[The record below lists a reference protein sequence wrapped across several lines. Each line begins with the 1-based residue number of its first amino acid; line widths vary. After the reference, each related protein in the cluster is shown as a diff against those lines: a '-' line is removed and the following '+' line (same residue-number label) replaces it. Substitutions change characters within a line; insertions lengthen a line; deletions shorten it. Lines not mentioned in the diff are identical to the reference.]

1 MGREVRMIAPGWEHP
16 RHPDDHYDLRQRGR
30 YIPLYQS
37 GFAEA
42 DAEWNEG
49 YAKWQEGF
57 VQSYGEDG
65 PWRPRTPE
73 DGPRFTE
80 WAGSR
85 PSPDDYMPEWPAR
98 AATLLV
104 MYENTSEGTPI
115 SPAFETPE
123 ELARWLADTNA
134 SAFAGMTASYE
145 QWLTV
150 CRGGWAPS
158 MVVSERGVQSGVA
171 ALETPPSDQRE
182 AVVPRAAPLP
192 GMPSIPSIPTQPT
205 KGEDKT

>member
-1 MGREVRMIAPGWEHP
+1 
-16 RHPDDHYDLRQRGR
+16 
-30 YIPLYQS
+30 
-37 GFAEA
+37 
-42 DAEWNEG
+42 
-49 YAKWQEGF
+49 
-57 VQSYGEDG
+57 
-65 PWRPRTPE
+65 
-73 DGPRFTE
+73 
-80 WAGSR
+80 
-85 PSPDDYMPEWPAR
+85 MPEWPAR